1 MEEQDKKAEEGTAGE
16 TGQTAST
23 PPEGAAVKAAPKKTA
38 ALPEP
43 RFEGASSPHLHS
55 GASVGSIMWTVF
67 AALIPAA
74 AVGVYYFGLPGLTV
88 LAASV
93 IGCMAVEAVYQKI
106 AGQEVT
112 VADGSA
118 ALTGLLLGMN
128 VPPSSPLWM
137 VLVGAVVAIFIAK
150 QIFGGLGYNPFNP
163 ALVARVF
170 LLISFPVQM
179 TSWTAPSPF
188 FSAGA
193 DAVSTTTPLGE
204 VKMEL
209 MTKGTALAAE
219 NFNALD
225 GLMGNMAGSAGET
238 SALALALGG
247 LFLLYRRII
256 TWHVPVVF
264 LGSVGLVSWICNTIN
279 PTVYPG
285 PTFQL
290 LTGGLIIGAF
300 FMATD
305 YVTSPVTP
313 RGMIIFGLGCGL
325 LTIIIRY
332 WGGYPEGVS
341 FAILLMNM
349 CVPLI
354 DTYTQPR
361 VFGEV
366 KTRA

>member
-1 MEEQDKKAEEGTAGE
+1 MEEKQEAKEITTPPVEKKAEE
-16 TGQTAST
+16 
-23 PPEGAAVKAAPKKTA
+23 KPKKPSIIQPPA
-38 ALPEP
+38 YEVS
-43 RFEGASSPHLHS
+43 SSPHQHS
-55 GASVGSIMWTVF
+55 GDSVSSIMWTVF
-67 AALIPAA
+67 AALVPAA
-74 AVGVYYFGLPGLTV
+74 AVGVYYFGMPALKV
-88 LAASV
+88 LVAS
-93 IGCMAVEAVYQKI
+93 ILGCMVIEAVYQKL
-106 AGQEVT
+106 AGQEVS
-112 VADGSA
+112 VSDGSA
-118 ALTGLLLGMN
+118 ALTGILLGMN

-137 VLVGAVVAIFIAK
+137 VLVGSLVAVYIAK

-179 TSWTAPSPF
+179 TAWTAPAPF
-188 FSAGA
+188 FSLGA
-193 DAVSTTTPLGE
+193 DAVTAATPLGE

-219 NFNALD
+219 NFSALD
-225 GLMGNMAGSAGET
+225 GLMGNIAGSAGET

-247 LFLLYRRII
+247 LFLIFRGII
-256 TWHVPVVF
+256 TWHIPVSFV
-264 LGSVGLVSWICNTIN
+264 GSVAAVSWICHLIN
-279 PTVYPG
+279 PSVYPG
-285 PTFQL
+285 PVFQM

-305 YVTSPVTP
+305 YVTSPVSP
-313 RGMIIFGLGCGL
+313 KGMMFFGAGCGL

-366 KTRA
+366 KSRA

>member
-1 MEEQDKKAEEGTAGE
+1 MEDTGAKGAGE
-16 TGQTAST
+16 KAVVEKPSILA
-23 PPEGAAVKAAPKKTA
+23 PPEYEA
-38 ALPEP
+38 
-43 RFEGASSPHLHS
+43 ASSPHLHS
-55 GASVGSIMWTVF
+55 GATVSSIMWTVF
-67 AALIPAA
+67 AALLPAA
-74 AVGVYYFGLPGLTV
+74 VVGVYYFGLPGLTV
-88 LAASV
+88 LAGSV
-93 IGCMAVEAVYQKI
+93 LGCMAVEAAYQKI
-106 AGQEVT
+106 TGQEVT
-112 VADGSA
+112 VSDGSA

-137 VLVGAVVAIFIAK
+137 VLVGSLAAVYIAK
-150 QIFGGLGYNPFNP
+150 QVFGGLGYNPFNP

-179 TSWTAPSPF
+179 TTWTKPVPF
-188 FSAGA
+188 FASGV
-193 DAVSTTTPLGE
+193 DAVTTATPLGE

-209 MTKGTALAAE
+209 MTKGTALAAQ

-225 GLMGNMAGSAGET
+225 GLMGSIPGSAGET

-247 LFLLYRRII
+247 LFLMFRGII
-256 TWHVPVVF
+256 TWHIPVSF
-264 LGSVGLVSWICNTIN
+264 IASVAAVSWVCSMIN
-279 PTVYPG
+279 PAVYPG
-285 PTFQL
+285 PTFQV

-305 YVTSPVTP
+305 YVTSPVSP
-313 RGMIIFGLGCGL
+313 KGMLIFGTGCGL

-354 DTYTQPR
+354 DMYTQPR

-366 KTRA
+366 KRRA

>member
-1 MEEQDKKAEEGTAGE
+1 MEEKKAQQETEGPQAEKAEEKPKK
-16 TGQTAST
+16 ASIIR
-23 PPEGAAVKAAPKKTA
+23 PPEYEV
-38 ALPEP
+38 
-43 RFEGASSPHLHS
+43 ASSPHQHS
-55 GASVGSIMWTVF
+55 GDTVSSIMWTVF
-67 AALIPAA
+67 AALVPAA
-74 AVGVYYFGLPGLTV
+74 AVGVYYFGLPALKV
-88 LAASV
+88 LVAS
-93 IGCMAVEAVYQKI
+93 ILGCMAVEAAYQKI
-106 AGQEVT
+106 VGQEVS
-112 VADGSA
+112 VSDGSA
-118 ALTGLLLGMN
+118 ALTGILLGMN
-128 VPPSSPLWM
+128 IPPSSPIWM
-137 VLVGAVVAIFIAK
+137 VLVGSLVAVFIAK

-179 TSWTAPSPF
+179 TAWTAPVPF
-188 FSAGA
+188 FSLGT
-193 DAVSTTTPLGE
+193 DAVTTATPLGE

-219 NFNALD
+219 NFDAFAA
-225 GLMGNMAGSAGET
+225 LMGNIPGSAGET

-247 LFLLYRRII
+247 LFLIFRGII
-256 TWHVPVVF
+256 TWHIPVSFVA
-264 LGSVGLVSWICNTIN
+264 SVATVSWICHMIN
-279 PTVYPG
+279 PSVYPG
-285 PTFQL
+285 PVFQM

-305 YVTSPVTP
+305 YVTSPVSP
-313 RGMIIFGLGCGL
+313 KGMLVFGSGCGL

-361 VFGEV
+361 IFGEV
-366 KTRA
+366 KGRA

>member
-1 MEEQDKKAEEGTAGE
+1 MEEKQEAKEIT
-16 TGQTAST
+16 T
-23 PPEGAAVKAAPKKTA
+23 PPAKPSIIRP
-38 ALPEP
+38 PEY
-43 RFEGASSPHLHS
+43 EVSSSPHQHS
-55 GASVGSIMWTVF
+55 GDSVSSIMWTVF
-67 AALIPAA
+67 AALVPAA
-74 AVGVYYFGLPGLTV
+74 AVGVYYFGMPALMV
-88 LAASV
+88 LVAS
-93 IGCMAVEAVYQKI
+93 ILGCMAVEAAYQKLT
-106 AGQEVT
+106 GQEVS
-112 VADGSA
+112 VSDGSA
-118 ALTGLLLGMN
+118 ALTGILLGMN
-128 VPPSSPLWM
+128 IPPASPLWM
-137 VLVGAVVAIFIAK
+137 VLVGSLVAVYIAK

-179 TSWTAPSPF
+179 TAWTAPAPF
-188 FSAGA
+188 FSLGT
-193 DAVSTTTPLGE
+193 DAVTAATPLGE

-225 GLMGNMAGSAGET
+225 GLMGNIAGSAGET

-247 LFLLYRRII
+247 LFLIFRGII
-256 TWHVPVVF
+256 TWHIPVSF
-264 LGSVGLVSWICNTIN
+264 IGSVAAVSWICHMIN
-279 PTVYPG
+279 PSVYPG
-285 PTFQL
+285 PVFQM

-305 YVTSPVTP
+305 YVTSPVSP
-313 RGMIIFGLGCGL
+313 KGMLFFGGGCGL

-366 KTRA
+366 KSRA